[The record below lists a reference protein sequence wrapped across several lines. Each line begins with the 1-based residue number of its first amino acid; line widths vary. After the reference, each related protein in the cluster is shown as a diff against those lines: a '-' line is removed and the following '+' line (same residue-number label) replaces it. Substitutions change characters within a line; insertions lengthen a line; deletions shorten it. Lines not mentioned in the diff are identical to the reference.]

1 MKRWKNRRRTRSA
14 PIAAETTW
22 LRVARMERLAAE
34 LKQLA
39 EEERAQLLL
48 DAKRGL
54 DPYRR

>member
-1 MKRWKNRRRTRSA
+1 MKRLLVRRRFFQA